1 MIKAT
6 VHSWS
11 VLLNNNSGAKS
22 SIVTGGSKMVQK
34 PETKVDRR
42 VLYTKMFLKESLL
55 DLMKEKPIDK
65 ITPTEL
71 CRRAEINRNTFYKHY
86 YTTRD
91 LLQEIEEEFSAQ
103 IVESLGAKL
112 HQNDTL
118 QLLQQICQIVLD
130 KKEFCKILLSANG
143 DPAFMQDVIML
154 GKGFI
159 LQSWEEMGVQLSEEK
174 MEIAFAFIISGSVAI
189 MRTWAAGDM
198 SIPPQEIAELIN
210 RLTLSGISGVCD

>member
-1 MIKAT
+1 
-6 VHSWS
+6 
-11 VLLNNNSGAKS
+11 
-22 SIVTGGSKMVQK
+22 MVQK

-55 DLMKEKPIDK
+55 DLMKAKPIDK

-91 LLQEIEEEFSAQ
+91 LLQEIEDEFSAQ

>member
-1 MIKAT
+1 
-6 VHSWS
+6 
-11 VLLNNNSGAKS
+11 
-22 SIVTGGSKMVQK
+22 MVQK

-91 LLQEIEEEFSAQ
+91 LLQEIEDEFSAQ